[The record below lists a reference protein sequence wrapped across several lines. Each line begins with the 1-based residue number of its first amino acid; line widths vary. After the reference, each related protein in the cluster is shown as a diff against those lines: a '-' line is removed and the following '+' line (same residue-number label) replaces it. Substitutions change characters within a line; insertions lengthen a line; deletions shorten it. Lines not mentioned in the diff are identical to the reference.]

1 MKGIKIF
8 VKKRKKKN
16 VNMFVN
22 DIEIFLKKG
31 KTKSVNM
38 VAYGVKISQ
47 KMKKK
52 NKMDIEKIIVRCGKN
67 KDRPMFLLDKCI
79 NLFCRDFC
87 FS

>member
-38 VAYGVKISQ
+38 VAYGVKIS
-47 KMKKK
+47 
-52 NKMDIEKIIVRCGKN
+52 
-67 KDRPMFLLDKCI
+67 
-79 NLFCRDFC
+79 
-87 FS
+87 

>member
-16 VNMFVN
+16 VNMLVN

-38 VAYGVKISQ
+38 VAYGVNIS
-47 KMKKK
+47 
-52 NKMDIEKIIVRCGKN
+52 
-67 KDRPMFLLDKCI
+67 
-79 NLFCRDFC
+79 
-87 FS
+87 